1 MVAIQTERRA
11 GNGPAPTT
19 SAAAILAADPAAPA
33 GPAALLTRLRDAAEA
48 LRVGA
53 PPTGATGWEHA
64 EREGAIT
71 ALDAVIQDL
80 TLYRG
85 KVLLAHREDGR
96 WGSARDRD
104 YADWR
109 ARTTGTGRGAA
120 LGELQVAE
128 GLQAMPEVEAG
139 VAAGELTLEH
149 AKALARLRAGASEEV
164 RAALDGGM
172 AADLAA
178 KGKGLSAPELAKAAK
193 KAAATVDARA
203 AQASFEAT
211 WRRRAVTTARS
222 GGGRTGTWVL
232 DEISG
237 TIVET
242 ALDAVAGAPAADDD
256 RTRGQR
262 LADALVTMASRT
274 LQTGSDLNGAQVRPH
289 IALITDEETWAAA
302 RRHCQA
308 VEDATG
314 AAVEATHGSG
324 AAFGLDADG
333 RPRTTAA
340 VDVGD
345 GRRTRGTGAGAGDP
359 SGGGCALSARPAPG
373 PSAVPDLPPVA
384 PAELEDGTLVPLG
397 ELIRLMCDCEMTR
410 VVMDA
415 DSQVLDVGL
424 TQRTYAKELRRA
436 VTTRDRHCQWPG
448 CRIRA
453 SWSEVHHITWYSRGG
468 PTSVDNGITACTYH
482 HHVIHRDHV
491 RIVPLA
497 DGFAFYR
504 AEGTLIGTTRRDA
517 RRRRPKVPAGAGT
530 AGTGGGAAGQ
540 SGWADDR
547 MPAPAPTHAELLA
560 VHEKIT
566 ASNGRPPAGL
576 LDALTRST
584 APEDPAILARSTAPP
599 DDRVAPSPQ
608 AALSGAPPAM
618 WDAPLLG
625 QLSAPSGAP
634 PTPWD
639 ASLLDQPA
647 EPSGAPPAPWDAPL
661 LGQLAAPSGA
671 PPTPWDVSLL
681 DQPAEPPF

>member
-1 MVAIQTERRA
+1 MVAIEAERLTRDVA
-11 GNGPAPTT
+11 QPTT
-19 SAAAILAADPAAPA
+19 AAPA
-33 GPAALLTRLRDAAEA
+33 PLLTGLRTAVEG
-48 LRVGA
+48 LRAGA
-53 PPTGATGWEHA
+53 PATGAQGWGHA
-64 EREGAIT
+64 EREAAIT

-96 WGSARDRD
+96 WGTARDRD

-109 ARTTGTGRGAA
+109 ARTTGAGRGAA

-149 AKALARLRAGASEEV
+149 AKALSRLRAGASEEV
-164 RAALDGGM
+164 RAALDSGM

-178 KGKGLSAPELAKAAK
+178 KGKELSAPELAKAAQ
-193 KAAATVDARA
+193 KAAATVDSRA
-203 AQASFEAT
+203 AQESFEAS
-211 WRRRAVTTARS
+211 WRRRAVTTTRS
-222 GGGRTGTWVL
+222 AGGRSGTWVL
-232 DEISG
+232 DDVSG

-242 ALDAVAGAPAADDD
+242 ALDTVAGAPAADDP
-256 RTRGQR
+256 RTRAQR

-274 LQTGSDLNGAQVRPH
+274 LQTGSDLNGAQIRPH

-302 RRHCQA
+302 RRHRQA
-308 VEDATG
+308 IEDATG
-314 AAVEATHGSG
+314 AAVQAAHGSG

-333 RPRTTAA
+333 RPRTTT
-340 VDVGD
+340 DVEATD
-345 GRRTRGTGAGAGDP
+345 GAGPRA
-359 SGGGCALSARPAPG
+359 GGCARSGRVSRPTSGSPA
-373 PSAVPDLPPVA
+373 LPAVA

-397 ELIRLMCDCEMTR
+397 ELLRLMCDCEMTR

-424 TQRTYAKELRRA
+424 TQRTYAKEIRRA

-448 CRIRA
+448 CQIRA
-453 SWSEVHHITWYSRGG
+453 SWSEVHHIIWYSRGG
-468 PTSVDNGITACTYH
+468 PTSVENGITACSYH

-517 RRRRPKVPAGAGT
+517 RRRRPNVPPAPGS
-530 AGTGGGAAGQ
+530 TGIAGGAAARSGQ
-540 SGWADDR
+540 IDDR
-547 MPAPAPTHAELLA
+547 TPAPDPAHAQLLA
-560 VHEKIT
+560 VHEQIT
-566 ASNGRPPAGL
+566 SSNGRLSAGL
-576 LDALTRST
+576 LDALTG
-584 APEDPAILARSTAPP
+584 STAPP
-599 DDRVAPSPQ
+599 YDRVTPDGSTASPGDRGTPPPQVGHRGTALPSNGPPDLHAPSADGH
-608 AALSGAPPAM
+608 AAVRSTAAPP
-618 WDAPLLG
+618 G
-625 QLSAPSGAP
+625 TR

-647 EPSGAPPAPWDAPL
+647 EP
-661 LGQLAAPSGA
+661 
-671 PPTPWDVSLL
+671 
-681 DQPAEPPF
+681 PF